1 LKFSIIIPTCNRHE
15 QLFDALGK
23 IAPYLGAEWQQHAG
37 FGVEVVVTDDAR
49 DSNLADL
56 LASDFPGC
64 VYVEGP
70 HRGPAACRNKGAA
83 SASGE
88 WLVFLD
94 DDCIPEPGWLEAYAA
109 QCANADVLEGRTSPC
124 GVRDR
129 ADMECPANETG
140 GYLWSCN
147 VAIRGEVF
155 RQMGGFD
162 ESFPFA
168 AFEDMDLHFQLL
180 DANKV
185 VKFVPEARVLHPW
198 RIAKG
203 ADFLRARAKSGERL
217 RAKHP
222 TRVPPWGIFKKAE
235 MTLRFLVKR
244 WVPEAIRFKGKG
256 SLRSMQL
263 HLVSMRVGS

>member
-1 LKFSIIIPTCNRHE
+1 LKFSVVIPTCNRHE

-23 IAPYLGAEWQQHAG
+23 LAHYSSEEWQQQSV
-37 FGVEVVVTDDAR
+37 FGVEIIVANDAR
-49 DSNLADL
+49 ESDLEPL
-56 LASDFPGC
+56 LAANFPSC

-83 SASGE
+83 VASGD

-94 DDCIPEPGWLEAYAA
+94 DDCIPESGWLEAYSAE
-109 QCANADVLEGRTSPC
+109 CAHADVLEGRTSPC
-124 GVRDR
+124 GVRNR
-129 ADMECPANETG
+129 VDMECPANEAG

-147 VAIRGEVF
+147 MAIRTEVF

-168 AFEDMDLHFQLL
+168 AFEDMDLHFRLL
-180 DANKV
+180 DASKV

-222 TRVPPWGIFKKAE
+222 ARLPPWGFFKKTE
-235 MTLRFLVKR
+235 MTLRFLLKR

-256 SLRSMQL
+256 SLRSMHL
-263 HLVSMRVGS
+263 HLVSMQVGS